1 VDAQSDQVLLDRP
14 ANACQVAK
22 ISRFRGLARHTSSPA
37 SPKLMRRGHTG
48 QHTSD
53 AASLPISLRITERF
67 TYLLLVALF
76 RTYSAAIQGID
87 AHLVEVEVDMY
98 PAGTA
103 RDFVTVGMPDA
114 AVKESRERIKSA
126 LLNSG
131 FGYPSKSVTINLAP
145 ANVRKEG
152 AGFDLPM
159 ATAILGAM
167 GVLPQADDF
176 MLVGELSLD
185 GSLRP
190 VRGALSVAVS
200 AARRGIRN
208 LIVPAENAA
217 EAAVAEGVSVFGL
230 KHLAQ
235 VVQFLNT
242 PQDFTPALPE
252 TAPVSGSA
260 ADLPDFSDVRG
271 QTMAKRALEVAA
283 AGNHNVLMI
292 GPPGS
297 GKTMLARRFAGI
309 LPALTF
315 REALEAT
322 QIHGVAG
329 VLHPGIG
336 ILRQRPFRA
345 PHHTISD
352 AGLIGGGSGSAR
364 PGEVSLAHQG
374 VLFLDELPEF
384 PRGVLEQLRQ
394 PLEEG
399 SVTLARSNGTLTFPA
414 RILLVAAMNPCPCGF
429 YGDPTRECRCTPGI
443 IQRYLAKVSGPLLDR
458 IDLHIEVPAV
468 PYKELRSKSDGQP
481 SAQIRERVEV
491 ARKRQRDRGFYNSQ
505 IPASQ
510 LRVLCALDESGER
523 TLEMAV
529 RRMNLSARAHDRML
543 RVARTVADL
552 NGSEPVAAKHLAEA
566 VQFRNLDRNYWN

>member
-1 VDAQSDQVLLDRP
+1 
-14 ANACQVAK
+14 
-22 ISRFRGLARHTSSPA
+22 
-37 SPKLMRRGHTG
+37 
-48 QHTSD
+48 
-53 AASLPISLRITERF
+53 
-67 TYLLLVALF
+67 
-76 RTYSAAIQGID
+76 
-87 AHLVEVEVDMY
+87 MY
-98 PAGTA
+98 PSGSS

-145 ANVRKEG
+145 ANIRKEG

-167 GVLPQADDF
+167 GAVGQIDNYV
-176 MLVGELSLD
+176 LVGELSLD

-190 VRGALSVAVS
+190 IRGALSIAVC
-200 AARRGIRN
+200 AARKGIQN
-208 LIVPAENAA
+208 LLVPADNAA
-217 EAAVAEGVSVFGL
+217 EAAVAEGVRVFGL
-230 KHLAQ
+230 RHLAE
-235 VVQFLNT
+235 VVQFLNE
-242 PQDFTPALPE
+242 PAAFSPAIASIPEFHAGIQDM
-252 TAPVSGSA
+252 
-260 ADLPDFSDVRG
+260 PDFSDVRG
-271 QTMAKRALEVAA
+271 QLMAKRALEVAA

-297 GKTMLARRFAGI
+297 GKTMLAKRFAGI
-309 LPALTF
+309 LPKLTF

-329 VLHPGIG
+329 VLPPGIG
-336 ILRQRPFRA
+336 VLRTRPYRA

-352 AGLIGGGSGSAR
+352 AGLIGGGSGSPR

-414 RILLVAAMNPCPCGF
+414 RFMLIAAMNPCPCGF
-429 YGDPTRECRCTPGI
+429 YGDTTRECRCTPGI

-468 PYKELRSKSDGQP
+468 PYKELRSKSDGQS
-481 SAQIRERVEV
+481 SAVIRERVEE
-491 ARKRQRDRGFYNSQ
+491 AREIQRKRGYYNAQ
-505 IPASQ
+505 IPTAQ
-510 LRVLCALDESGER
+510 LRAHCALDETGER

-543 RVARTVADL
+543 RVARTIADL
-552 NGSEPVAAKHLAEA
+552 DHSESVSAKHLAEA
-566 VQFRNLDRNYWN
+566 VQCRNLDRNYWN

>member
-1 VDAQSDQVLLDRP
+1 
-14 ANACQVAK
+14 
-22 ISRFRGLARHTSSPA
+22 
-37 SPKLMRRGHTG
+37 M
-48 QHTSD
+48 
-53 AASLPISLRITERF
+53 
-67 TYLLLVALF
+67 ALF
-76 RTYSAAIQGID
+76 RTYSAVIQGID
-87 AHLVEVEVDMY
+87 AHLIDVEVDMY
-98 PAGTA
+98 PGGNN

-131 FGYPSKSVTINLAP
+131 FGFPSKSVTVNLAP

-167 GVLPQADDF
+167 GTVRHTDDF
-176 MLVGELSLD
+176 MIVGELSLD

-190 VRGALSVAVS
+190 VRGALSIAVC

-208 LIVPAENAA
+208 LLVPIDNAA
-217 EAAVAEGVSVFGL
+217 EAAVAEGVSVYGL
-230 KHLAQ
+230 RHLAE
-235 VVQFLNT
+235 VVRFLNEPEMLSPT
-242 PQDFTPALPE
+242 KAVRPTALQ
-252 TAPVSGSA
+252 AA
-260 ADLPDFSDVRG
+260 ADFPDFADVRG

-283 AGNHNVLMI
+283 AGSHNVLMI

-297 GKTMLARRFAGI
+297 GKTMLARRVAGI

-329 VLHPGIG
+329 VLPAGVG
-336 ILRQRPFRA
+336 ILQHRPFRS

-352 AGLIGGGSGSAR
+352 AGLIGGGSGSPR

-399 SVTLARSNGTLTFPA
+399 AVTLARSNGTLTFPA
-414 RILLVAAMNPCPCGF
+414 RLMLVAAMNPCPCGY
-429 YGDPTRECRCTPGI
+429 YGDSTRECRCTPGI

-468 PYKELRSKSDGQP
+468 PYKELRGQAQGATT
-481 SAQIRERVEV
+481 SAEIRNRVEA
-491 ARKRQRDRGFYNSQ
+491 ARAIQSGRGFYNAQ
-505 IPASQ
+505 IPPSQ
-510 LRVLCALDESGER
+510 LRTLCVLDDAGEK

-529 RRMNLSARAHDRML
+529 RRMNLSARAHDRLL
-543 RVARTVADL
+543 RVARTIADL
-552 NGSEPVAAKHLAEA
+552 DKSERVSTKHLAEA

>member
-1 VDAQSDQVLLDRP
+1 
-14 ANACQVAK
+14 
-22 ISRFRGLARHTSSPA
+22 
-37 SPKLMRRGHTG
+37 
-48 QHTSD
+48 
-53 AASLPISLRITERF
+53 
-67 TYLLLVALF
+67 VALF

-87 AHLVEVEVDMY
+87 AHLIDVEVDMY
-98 PAGTA
+98 PSGST

-145 ANVRKEG
+145 ANIRKEG

-167 GVLPQADDF
+167 GMVGCTDEYL
-176 MLVGELSLD
+176 LVGELSLD

-190 VRGALSVAVS
+190 VRGALSIAVC

-208 LIVPAENAA
+208 LLVPFENAA
-217 EAAVAEGVSVFGL
+217 EASVAEGISVYGL
-230 KHLAQ
+230 KHLGE
-235 VVQFLNT
+235 VVQFLN
-242 PQDFTPALPE
+242 QPASLSPT
-252 TAPVSGSA
+252 TATVHA
-260 ADLPDFSDVRG
+260 ALTEDPNFPDFSDVRG
-271 QTMAKRALEVAA
+271 QNMAKRALEVAA

-297 GKTMLARRFAGI
+297 GKTMLARRFPGI
-309 LPALTF
+309 LPKLTF

-322 QIHGVAG
+322 QVHGVAG
-329 VLHPGIG
+329 VLPPGIG
-336 ILRQRPFRA
+336 ILRHRPFRS

-352 AGLIGGGSGSAR
+352 AGLIGGGSGSPR

-399 SVTLARSNGTLTFPA
+399 AVTLARSNGTLTFPA
-414 RILLVAAMNPCPCGF
+414 RLMLVAAMNPCPCGF
-429 YGDPTRECRCTPGI
+429 YGDNTRECRCTPGI

-468 PYKELRSKSDGQP
+468 PYKELRSQAGGQT
-481 SAQIRERVEV
+481 SAQICGRVE
-491 ARKRQRDRGFYNSQ
+491 ASREIQRQRGFYNSQ
-505 IPASQ
+505 VPPSQ
-510 LRVLCALDESGER
+510 LRAICALDDQGER

-529 RRMNLSARAHDRML
+529 RRMNLSARAHDRLL
-543 RVARTVADL
+543 RVGRTIADL
-552 NGSEPVAAKHLAEA
+552 DKAANVAAKHLAEA

>member
-1 VDAQSDQVLLDRP
+1 
-14 ANACQVAK
+14 
-22 ISRFRGLARHTSSPA
+22 
-37 SPKLMRRGHTG
+37 
-48 QHTSD
+48 
-53 AASLPISLRITERF
+53 
-67 TYLLLVALF
+67 
-76 RTYSAAIQGID
+76 
-87 AHLVEVEVDMY
+87 MY
-98 PAGTA
+98 PAGTS

-159 ATAILGAM
+159 AMAILGAM
-167 GVLPQADDF
+167 GAVGRADDY
-176 MLVGELSLD
+176 MIVGELSLD

-190 VRGALSVAVS
+190 VRGALSIAVC
-200 AARRGIRN
+200 AARKGIPN
-208 LIVPAENAA
+208 LLLPVDNAP
-217 EAAVAEGVSVFGL
+217 EAAVAEGIRVFGL
-230 KHLAQ
+230 KHLAE
-235 VVQFLNT
+235 VVHFLNE
-242 PQDFTPALPE
+242 PASFS
-252 TAPVSGSA
+252 PVSA
-260 ADLPDFSDVRG
+260 AIPEQDAKYAELPDFSDVRG
-271 QTMAKRALEVAA
+271 QTMAKRALELAA

-297 GKTMLARRFAGI
+297 GKTMLAKRFAGI
-309 LPALTF
+309 LPKLTF

-322 QIHGVAG
+322 QVHGVAG
-329 VLHPGIG
+329 VLPPGIG
-336 ILRQRPFRA
+336 ILRARPFRA

-414 RILLVAAMNPCPCGF
+414 RIMLVAAMNPCPCGF
-429 YGDPTRECRCTPGI
+429 YGDNTRECRCTPGI

-468 PYKELRSKSDGQP
+468 PYKELRGKTDGQT
-481 SAQIRERVEV
+481 SAQIRERVET
-491 ARKRQRDRGFYNSQ
+491 ARETQRKRGFYNSQ
-505 IPASQ
+505 IPPSH
-510 LRVLCALDESGER
+510 LRNFCALDESGER

-529 RRMNLSARAHDRML
+529 RRMNLSARAHDRVL

-552 NGSEPVAAKHLAEA
+552 DHSESVAAKHVAEA
-566 VQFRNLDRNYWN
+566 VQCRNLDRNYWS

>member
-1 VDAQSDQVLLDRP
+1 
-14 ANACQVAK
+14 
-22 ISRFRGLARHTSSPA
+22 
-37 SPKLMRRGHTG
+37 M
-48 QHTSD
+48 
-53 AASLPISLRITERF
+53 
-67 TYLLLVALF
+67 ALF
-76 RTYSAAIQGID
+76 RTRSAAIQGIE
-87 AHLVEVEVDMY
+87 AHRVEVEVDMY
-98 PAGTA
+98 PSGTN

-159 ATAILGAM
+159 AVAILGAM
-167 GVLPQADDF
+167 GTVTGADDY

-190 VRGALSVAVS
+190 IRGALSIAVC
-200 AARRGIRN
+200 AANQGIKH
-208 LIVPAENAA
+208 LVVPSDNAA
-217 EAAVAEGVSVFGL
+217 EAAVAEGIKVFGL
-230 KHLAQ
+230 RHLAE
-235 VVQFLNT
+235 VVKFLND
-242 PQDFTPALPE
+242 PSSFTPAR
-252 TAPVSGSA
+252 A
-260 ADLPDFSDVRG
+260 ALPDGAIGHSEQPDFVEVRG

-297 GKTMLARRFAGI
+297 GKTMLAKRFPGI
-309 LPALTF
+309 LPQLTF

-322 QIHGVAG
+322 QIHGVVGSLPAG
-329 VLHPGIG
+329 LGL
-336 ILRQRPFRA
+336 LRSRPFRA

-364 PGEVSLAHQG
+364 PGEISLAHQG

-414 RILLVAAMNPCPCGF
+414 RLMLVAAMNPCPCGF
-429 YGDPTRECRCTPGI
+429 YGDSTRECRCTPGI

-468 PYKELRSKSDGQP
+468 PYKELRSRGDGE
-481 SAQIRERVEV
+481 SSTQIRERVES
-491 ARKRQRDRGFYNSQ
+491 ARSVQRGRGFYNSQ
-505 IPASQ
+505 IPPSQ
-510 LRVLCALDESGER
+510 LRSYCDLDAAGER

-529 RRMNLSARAHDRML
+529 RRLNLSARAHDRML

-552 NGSEPVAAKHLAEA
+552 DRSETVTAKHLAEA
-566 VQFRNLDRNYWN
+566 VQYRNLDRNYWN

>member
-1 VDAQSDQVLLDRP
+1 
-14 ANACQVAK
+14 
-22 ISRFRGLARHTSSPA
+22 
-37 SPKLMRRGHTG
+37 
-48 QHTSD
+48 
-53 AASLPISLRITERF
+53 
-67 TYLLLVALF
+67 
-76 RTYSAAIQGID
+76 
-87 AHLVEVEVDMY
+87 MY
-98 PAGTA
+98 PAGSA

-167 GVLPQADDF
+167 GTVTRSDDHL
-176 MLVGELSLD
+176 LVGELSLD

-190 VRGALSVAVS
+190 VRGALSIAVC
-200 AARRGIRN
+200 AAKRGIQN
-208 LIVPAENAA
+208 LLVPVDNAA
-217 EAAVAEGVSVFGL
+217 EAAVAEGIRVFGL
-230 KHLAQ
+230 KHLNE
-235 VVQFLNT
+235 VVRFLNE
-242 PQDFTPALPE
+242 PSSFEPTPAAIPH
-252 TAPVSGSA
+252 A
-260 ADLPDFSDVRG
+260 AVDATSVPDFSDVRG

-297 GKTMLARRFAGI
+297 GKTMLAKRLAGI
-309 LPALTF
+309 LPKLTF

-329 VLHPGIG
+329 VLPAGIG
-336 ILRQRPFRA
+336 ILRNRPYRA

-399 SVTLARSNGTLTFPA
+399 SVTIARSNGTLTFPA
-414 RILLVAAMNPCPCGF
+414 RLMLVAAMNPCPCGF
-429 YGDPTRECRCTPGI
+429 YGDTTRECRCTPGI

-468 PYKELRSKSDGQP
+468 PYKELRGKSDGQS
-481 SAQIRERVEV
+481 SAQIRERVEE
-491 ARKRQRDRGFYNSQ
+491 AREGQRRRGFYNSQ
-505 IPASQ
+505 IPPSQ
-510 LRVLCALDESGER
+510 LRSICALDEAGER

-529 RRMNLSARAHDRML
+529 RRMSLSARAHDRML
-543 RVARTVADL
+543 RVARTIADL
-552 NGSEPVAAKHLAEA
+552 DHAESVSAKHLAEA
-566 VQFRNLDRNYWN
+566 VQCRNLDRNYWN

>member
-1 VDAQSDQVLLDRP
+1 
-14 ANACQVAK
+14 
-22 ISRFRGLARHTSSPA
+22 
-37 SPKLMRRGHTG
+37 
-48 QHTSD
+48 
-53 AASLPISLRITERF
+53 
-67 TYLLLVALF
+67 VALF
-76 RTYSAAIQGID
+76 RTFSAAIQGID
-87 AHLVEVEVDMY
+87 AHVIDVEVDMY
-98 PAGTA
+98 PAGTN

-167 GVLPQADDF
+167 GTVARTDDH

-190 VRGALSVAVS
+190 IRGALSIAVC
-200 AARRGIRN
+200 AARKGIRN
-208 LIVPAENAA
+208 LLLPIDNAA
-217 EAAVAEGVSVFGL
+217 EAAVAEGIQVFGL
-230 KHLAQ
+230 RHLAE
-235 VVQFLNT
+235 VVQFLNE
-242 PQDFTPALPE
+242 PSGFVPVAAVLHDSDANDPE
-252 TAPVSGSA
+252 
-260 ADLPDFSDVRG
+260 LPDFSDVRG

-297 GKTMLARRFAGI
+297 GKTMLAKRLPGI
-309 LPALTF
+309 LPKLTF

-329 VLHPGIG
+329 VLPAGIG
-336 ILRQRPFRA
+336 ILRHRPFRA

-352 AGLIGGGSGSAR
+352 AGLIGGGSGSPR

-399 SVTLARSNGTLTFPA
+399 AVTLARSNGTLTFPA
-414 RILLVAAMNPCPCGF
+414 RLMLVAAMNPCPCGF
-429 YGDPTRECRCTPGI
+429 YGDNTRECRCTPGI

-468 PYKELRSKSDGQP
+468 PYKELRSKGDGLSSIQV
-481 SAQIRERVEV
+481 RERVEN
-491 ARKRQRDRGFYNSQ
+491 ARAIQRERGYYNSQ

-510 LRVLCALDESGER
+510 LRTLCALDDSGER

-529 RRMNLSARAHDRML
+529 RRMNLSARAHDRVH
-543 RVARTVADL
+543 RVARTIADL
-552 NGSEPVAAKHLAEA
+552 DGASAVSTKHLAEA

>member
-1 VDAQSDQVLLDRP
+1 
-14 ANACQVAK
+14 
-22 ISRFRGLARHTSSPA
+22 
-37 SPKLMRRGHTG
+37 M
-48 QHTSD
+48 
-53 AASLPISLRITERF
+53 
-67 TYLLLVALF
+67 ALF
-76 RTYSAAIQGID
+76 RTFSAAIQGID
-87 AHLVEVEVDMY
+87 AHVIDVEVDMY
-98 PAGTA
+98 PAGTS

-167 GVLPQADDF
+167 GTVGRTDDY

-190 VRGALSVAVS
+190 VRGALSIAVC
-200 AARRGIRN
+200 AARKGIPN
-208 LIVPAENAA
+208 LLVPEDNAA
-217 EAAVAEGVSVFGL
+217 EASVAEGIRVFGL
-230 KHLAQ
+230 RHLTQ
-235 VVQFLNT
+235 VVHFLNEPGDFAPTT
-242 PQDFTPALPE
+242 PVIPNPE
-252 TAPVSGSA
+252 A
-260 ADLPDFSDVRG
+260 ADGEAPDFRDVRG

-297 GKTMLARRFAGI
+297 GKTMLAKRLAGI
-309 LPALTF
+309 LPKLTF

-322 QIHGVAG
+322 QVHGVAG
-329 VLHPGIG
+329 VLPAGVG
-336 ILRQRPFRA
+336 LLRTRPFRA

-414 RILLVAAMNPCPCGF
+414 RFMMIGAMNPCPCGF
-429 YGDPTRECRCTPGI
+429 YGDNTRECRCTPGI

-468 PYKELRSKSDGQP
+468 PYKDLRGKTDGQA
-481 SAQIRERVEV
+481 SAQIRERVDS
-491 ARKRQRDRGFYNSQ
+491 ARETQRKRGFYNSQ

-523 TLEMAV
+523 TLELAV
-529 RRMNLSARAHDRML
+529 RRMNLSARAHDRLL
-543 RVARTVADL
+543 RVARTIADL
-552 NGSEPVAAKHLAEA
+552 DHSDCVAAKHVAEA
-566 VQFRNLDRNYWN
+566 VQCRNLDRNYWS